1 MIHQLQMILAEL
13 QKAQASVDMLAERV
27 RELEAKLGYVRQF
40 PIPRPPKTDD
50 NETR

>member
-13 QKAQASVDMLAERV
+13 QKAQASVEILAERV

>member
-1 MIHQLQMILAEL
+1 MIPQLQLILAEL

-27 RELEAKLGYVRQF
+27 RELEDKLGYIRQF
-40 PIPRPPKTDD
+40 PIPRPPKD